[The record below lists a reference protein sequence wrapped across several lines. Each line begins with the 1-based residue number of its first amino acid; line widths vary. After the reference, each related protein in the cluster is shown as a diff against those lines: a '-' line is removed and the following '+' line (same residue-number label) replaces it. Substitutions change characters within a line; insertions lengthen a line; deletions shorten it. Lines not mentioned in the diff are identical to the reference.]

1 KWPTFTPPA
10 TAQCRR
16 YRGRVLLRRLQT
28 ERVRRKT
35 YRTRKQARADV
46 FDYIERFYNPTRRH
60 STIGY
65 LSPMTFEERAMK
77 A

>member
-1 KWPTFTPPA
+1 LILSK
-10 TAQCRR
+10 
-16 YRGRVLLRRLQT
+16 LLQVIWDKAAMKSFFASLKT
-28 ERVRRKT
+28 ERVRRRT

-46 FDYIERFYNPTRRH
+46 FDLIERFYNPMRRH
-60 STIGY
+60 STTGY